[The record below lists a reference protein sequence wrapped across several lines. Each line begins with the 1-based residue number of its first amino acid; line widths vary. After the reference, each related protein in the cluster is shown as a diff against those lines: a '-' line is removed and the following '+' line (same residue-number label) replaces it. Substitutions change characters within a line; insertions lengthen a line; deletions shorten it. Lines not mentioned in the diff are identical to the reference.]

1 MPNIKRDTLPDEIS
15 LKEYTKQRENDT
27 LELSE
32 EQQTAIEKDTEKCDD
47 AEKKLKNN
55 LIDYTINIDKY
66 NDKINKVLLKN

>member
-1 MPNIKRDTLPDEIS
+1 LPDEIS

-47 AEKKLKNN
+47 VEKTRQNN